1 MPRLHPVDPATATGT
16 TKELLDQIQAAFG
29 MTPNMARVMAA
40 NPAVL
45 EGWFGLSTTLAGTLD
60 PRLNEQLAIAIA
72 EANGCGYCLS
82 AHTAVGRIVG
92 LDARELEA
100 SRSADS
106 ADPRAAAALRFARD
120 VHERRGH
127 VSDADIARVRAA
139 GYDDRDIAA
148 IVGQVALNVLTNYF
162 GIVAQPDIDFP
173 VVTPDVQEAA

>member
-92 LDARELEA
+92 LDARQLEA

-106 ADPRAAAALRFARD
+106 WVAVTASAFSPIALC
-120 VHERRGH
+120 
-127 VSDADIARVRAA
+127 
-139 GYDDRDIAA
+139 
-148 IVGQVALNVLTNYF
+148 
-162 GIVAQPDIDFP
+162 
-173 VVTPDVQEAA
+173 